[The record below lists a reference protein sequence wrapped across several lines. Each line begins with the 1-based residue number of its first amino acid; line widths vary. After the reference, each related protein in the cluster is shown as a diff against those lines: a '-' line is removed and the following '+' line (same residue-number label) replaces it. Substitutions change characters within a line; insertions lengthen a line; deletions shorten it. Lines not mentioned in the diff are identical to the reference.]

1 MRRVPPTT
9 AALLL
14 VAATPRIAEAQTEPT
29 PTLDFFEY
37 LGSWQDEDEE
47 WFVDAEIDG
56 PVKEDTPDA
65 PRKREGDEDDE

>member
-1 MRRVPPTT
+1 MRRLPPAT
-9 AALLL
+9 AAMLLAA
-14 VAATPRIAEAQTEPT
+14 VAPRVADAQTETP

-56 PVKEDTPDA
+56 RKNEDVPDA
-65 PRKREGDEDDE
+65 QRKREGDEDDE

>member
-1 MRRVPPTT
+1 MRRLPPST
-9 AALLL
+9 AAILLA
-14 VAATPRIAEAQTEPT
+14 AATPHAAVAQTDAP

-37 LGSWQDEDEE
+37 LGSWQEEDEE

-56 PVKEDTPDA
+56 RRNEDTPDA